1 MTLQQFKKIA
11 TLLTCR
17 IFFVASLF
25 AQNNLPVI
33 KATSRNVKIRD
44 GAVLKD
50 WWYIVPEAR
59 PDVYWVDFPQK
70 EQAVT
75 FITDIDSISFVVKH
89 GMAYDFVILVNGKD
103 SAFTQIA
110 GVYKHQINCTGST
123 GNDSIP
129 FTLRDNRIYFEG
141 AINSSETLSIQFDL
155 GAGMSNINAKS
166 SYKVKMEFDSSV
178 FLINSQGR
186 NKARLSSVNTITIG
200 KLSFLQEAFIETK
213 NMAKWED
220 AIVGNSLFLDKYLE
234 IDYNNQLLIIHDSM
248 PPLDSSWIK
257 LDMLLDGGVR
267 PMISAVLE
275 LDGAKYT
282 DWYIFDTGNS
292 GNGIISNELTA
303 RYGIYDKFNKIIG
316 FAGRKIASI
325 PKITIAGYSFE
336 NGTIVLEK
344 PGANLLEKSVLGNKM
359 LSRLNVVF
367 DNRQGYLY
375 LKPNKLFK

>member
-75 FITDIDSISFVVKH
+75 FITDIDSISFVVRH

-359 LSRLNVVF
+359 LSRLNVVI

>member
-17 IFFVASLF
+17 IFFVASLV

-75 FITDIDSISFVVKH
+75 FITDIDSISFVVRH

-166 SYKVKMEFDSSV
+166 SYKVKMDFDSSV

>member
-1 MTLQQFKKIA
+1 MTVQQFKKIA
-11 TLLTCR
+11 TLLPCC
-17 IFFVASLF
+17 IFFVVSLF

-59 PDVYWVDFPQK
+59 PDVYWVDFPRK

-89 GMAYDFVILVNGKD
+89 GMAYSFVIVVNGKD

-110 GVYKHQINCTGST
+110 GVHQHQVNCTGST

-166 SYKVKMEFDSSV
+166 SYKVKMDFDSSA

-186 NKARLSSVNTITIG
+186 NKARLSSVNTVTMG
-200 KLSFLQEAFIETK
+200 KLSFLPEAFIETK

-234 IDYNNQLLIIHDSM
+234 IDYNKQLFIIHDSM
-248 PPLDSSWIK
+248 PTLDSSWIK

-267 PMISAVLE
+267 PMIQAVLE
-275 LDGAKYT
+275 MDGAKYT

-292 GNGIISNELTA
+292 GNGIISNEQTA

-316 FAGRKIASI
+316 FGGRKIAGI
-325 PKITIAGYSFE
+325 PKMTIAGYIFE

-359 LSRLNVVF
+359 LSRLNVVI

>member
-359 LSRLNVVF
+359 LSRLNVVI

>member
-75 FITDIDSISFVVKH
+75 FITDIDSISFVVRH

-166 SYKVKMEFDSSV
+166 SYKVKMDFDSSV

-359 LSRLNVVF
+359 LSRLNVVI

>member
-75 FITDIDSISFVVKH
+75 FITDIDSISFVVRH